1 MTCPFILLPFCRKNM
16 TFAIHMCIKGEN
28 FLRDANCISV
38 VSEGNSGSSS
48 SQKTTTRCNV
58 SILRK
63 CNFDAAAASVTA
75 FCSSKHCKIA
85 FFIQYYTI
93 NYDFEAATATTTR
106 LFRLHFQCI
115 LKTTRRKTVRKIGRK
130 QTKNSKTLRYVAF
143 LASR

>member
-63 CNFDAAAASVTA
+63 CNFDAASVTA
-75 FCSSKHCKIA
+75 FCCSKHCKIA

-130 QTKNSKTLRYVAF
+130 HTKKQ
-143 LASR
+143 